1 MSHNEAFNVTKRKQH
16 QAVLLKRVTTKLR
29 HFLDSNAETDEH
41 YDLCSPFVRG
51 SYFQQAYKWNS
62 DVTVEKAARDIVIDI
77 ICSVKENGYNYFTNM
92 DLRVAFY
99 NNQIQIDI
107 WLFLGNL

>member
-1 MSHNEAFNVTKRKQH
+1 MSDSEEFDIAIQEHHKDK
-16 QAVLLKRVTTKLR
+16 LLERVTTKLK
-29 HFLDSNAETDEH
+29 HFLDSNAETDKH

-51 SYFQQAYKWNS
+51 SYFEQTYDMGSKI
-62 DVTVEKAARDIVIDI
+62 TVEKAARDIVMDI
-77 ICSVKENGYNYFTNM
+77 ICSVKENKYSYFTNM
-92 DLRVAFY
+92 DLHIAFY